1 MKAANSVSNMTLA
14 HEIAVDM
21 NFHLQKLEPP
31 SNSLQKVVKDI
42 AHQAF
47 WDLLKEEL
55 GSDPPEYS
63 RALTLLAEI
72 KEWLLSL
79 LLPHQTKTQQE
90 IKDKIDIDLI
100 KQQVESGTL
109 DMQQY
114 SDYIVSLMARLCSPG
129 RDEKIRELTTL
140 RDVIP
145 LYKGIFQTL
154 ELMRLDMANFTI
166 RQIRPQ
172 IAACSVEYER
182 QKFEDYLKITPDGL
196 RNTREWLY
204 RNKKPS
210 SPESATSSTDS
221 VSVISSLLIDSFM
234 ELLMWDLKNPWP
246 ESLALD
252 ETRFAELRNKL
263 FSVEILSS
271 VLLVS
276 LSQNMGSPLDLS
288 AQFRQSFKEH
298 LAVVLGHPKCDEE
311 VESVLA
317 SVATQVTEDI
327 DQELKKQTLPQLS
340 VEVKNLIVG
349 QVSAL
354 SQSDNKIRKII
365 HTRIM
370 EFLRQVISNE
380 VARPT
385 QIPAG
390 LSLFRSE
397 IAGIA
402 GQFARLVS
410 HNRAVFA
417 QHYADLIVQHC
428 L

>member
-1 MKAANSVSNMTLA
+1 MNSSFPFVSASPPGFVTLEEIMKAANSVSNMTLA
-14 HEIAVDM
+14 HEIAVDVD
-21 NFHLQKLEPP
+21 FHLKKLEPP
-31 SNSLQKVVKDI
+31 SNSLQKIVKDI

-55 GSDPPEYS
+55 ESDPPDYR
-63 RALTLLAEI
+63 RALTLLEEI

-100 KQQVESGTL
+100 RQQVESGTL

-114 SDYIVSLMARLCSPG
+114 SNYIVSLMARLCSPG

-140 RDVIP
+140 RDIIP

-182 QKFEDYLKITPDGL
+182 QKFDDYLKITPDGL

-204 RNKKPS
+204 RNKKPCGS
-210 SPESATSSTDS
+210 ESATSSTDS
-221 VSVISSLLIDSFM
+221 VSVISTLLIDSFM
-234 ELLMWDLKNPWP
+234 ELLKWDHQNPWP

-252 ETRFAELRNKL
+252 EVRFTELRHKL
-263 FSVEILSS
+263 YWVEILSS

-276 LSQNMGSPLDLS
+276 LSQDMGSALELS
-288 AQFRQSFKEH
+288 SEFRQSFKEH

-311 VESVLA
+311 MESLLPC
-317 SVATQVTEDI
+317 VAAQVIEDI
-327 DQELKKQTLPQLS
+327 DKELKKQTLPQLNT
-340 VEVKNLIVG
+340 EVKSLITG
-349 QVSAL
+349 QVCAL
-354 SQSDNKIRKII
+354 NQPDNRVRKII
-365 HTRIM
+365 RKCLKKKKT
-370 EFLRQVISNE
+370 
-380 VARPT
+380 PT
-385 QIPAG
+385 GFQQNCQ
-390 LSLFRSE
+390 LS
-397 IAGIA
+397 
-402 GQFARLVS
+402 
-410 HNRAVFA
+410 
-417 QHYADLIVQHC
+417 
-428 L
+428 